1 MWEYFF
7 SENLLTGAHEP
18 PFRHAPLRLRLPWVF
33 DEVQIEVE
41 TTYSHVN
48 SSRIISTKIK
58 KSVKEQI
65 LAQCYRQNLSDQKN

>member
-1 MWEYFF
+1 MRRLREAVF
-7 SENLLTGAHEP
+7 SEDIFDRALKPAYWT
-18 PFRHAPLRLRLPWVF
+18 APLRLRLPWVF

-65 LAQCYRQNLSDQKN
+65 LAHC